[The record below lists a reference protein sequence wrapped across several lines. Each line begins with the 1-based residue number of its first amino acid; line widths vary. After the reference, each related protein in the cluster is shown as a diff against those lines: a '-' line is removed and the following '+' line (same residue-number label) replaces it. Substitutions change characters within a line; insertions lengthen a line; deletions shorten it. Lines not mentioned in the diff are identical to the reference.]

1 MPSLSRLAVIVISAA
16 ILAVGASSV
25 FAQKFP
31 DKPIRFVVPSS
42 AGSSSDLLARAVA
55 VEMSKAIGQPVIV
68 EDKPGANQLIALQ
81 YIVRAPADGYTVGV
95 VGDDGVALLPLTTKN
110 LRFDPLKDL
119 LPIAGLTESRYVLV
133 SPADRPW
140 KSFQELVAYAKANP
154 GKLNYGS
161 SVNQVQFPMLLMTR
175 ELGLDLAHIPYSGGA
190 PYLQAILGGS
200 IDVGITGESS
210 AKTMGN
216 RVQIFA
222 VTGKVRSV
230 NHPNVPT
237 FAELNFPQIKGPT
250 YSLSVHSGTPKP
262 IIDALVTASA
272 TAMKSPDIKQAMKN
286 LLMEIDYQSPED
298 VAQRLTEQVKYYKQ
312 FAMDI
317 KSNP

>member
-1 MPSLSRLAVIVISAA
+1 
-16 ILAVGASSV
+16 
-25 FAQKFP
+25 
-31 DKPIRFVVPSS
+31 
-42 AGSSSDLLARAVA
+42 
-55 VEMSKAIGQPVIV
+55 
-68 EDKPGANQLIALQ
+68 
-81 YIVRAPADGYTVGV
+81 
-95 VGDDGVALLPLTTKN
+95 
-110 LRFDPLKDL
+110 
-119 LPIAGLTESRYVLV
+119 
-133 SPADRPW
+133 
-140 KSFQELVAYAKANP
+140 
-154 GKLNYGS
+154 
-161 SVNQVQFPMLLMTR
+161 
-175 ELGLDLAHIPYSGGA
+175 
-190 PYLQAILGGS
+190 
-200 IDVGITGESS
+200 
-210 AKTMGN
+210 MGN

-250 YSLSVHSGTPKP
+250 YSLSVHAGTPKP